1 VGQRSNFDGYPSLAL
16 LAIRS
21 PPDLRDV
28 TSIGAFAVACSLP
41 WGIGLPAAACLQC
54 RRPAIV
60 ATITVAPSARCVI
73 ATGAVG

>member
-1 VGQRSNFDGYPSLAL
+1 VGQRSSFDGYPSLAL

-21 PPDLRDV
+21 PDLRDV

-60 ATITVAPSARCVI
+60 ATITVAPSALCVI